1 MTPKQVLALFLM
13 LGPLA
18 CATGDG
24 SPGCSGG
31 CNGEVSYP
39 YTRPGATLTDKALR
53 LRITEEGLDRLGA
66 ALPALL
72 TASCQ
77 TSDGDLSA
85 ACEFSPTNPSVAR
98 FYLGAPCAPVK
109 GDVSLGFTSMGVEVR
124 SGSCGGVEY
133 HRSSVGIY
141 LDALADN
148 LHLNLVQDAAGDGIE
163 VVLGCE
169 DLNDCDQE
177 DYAKFSLDTVV
188 NFQTFGANN
197 SCEIR
202 DDVASEAGVTVRSFR
217 TVLRPRI
224 ERDARG
230 NAVLVLE
237 PDDVSAANVDL
248 DFNFGLWEASAD
260 PACPNSCYGFCS
272 LGGALSEAVE
282 FFLEQRLLA
291 TFLSDMIADLVG
303 SGLQNTT
310 LDASGEME
318 LPTMLGA
325 PDRRSNPMSFV
336 VGPNRD
342 SPDVTGASG
351 ARGLNFDLDVGFW
364 GERSACVP
372 RVNPPSW
379 VLPPPVD
386 PGAMVWAPDPVT
398 GVFDW
403 EPFDAALLLG
413 DVSVS
418 RMAYELFDSGNLCVP
433 VTPEWMEEAT
443 DGAFSP
449 NVQLV
454 SLLAPGIAALAPGE
468 TPVLLALAPNRPVE
482 IRFGDGAARGS
493 HVQVTWSR
501 LEIELY
507 PLLDDAYQRALSFS
521 VDVKASL
528 SLVPTP
534 AGNIQVMVD
543 QLLLGNVRAT
553 YNEMGTRFDPGAIE
567 DLVETFLPIVLQ
579 GGNLTEIDLSS
590 ATLGLPVVP
599 KLRAVQLEG
608 DSERYL
614 GIYLRLC
621 VADALDDPDNPLC
634 YEGESPV
641 RRAPQAS
648 VASGGPGALP
658 GTLILEV
665 DDDEVELAWRVD
677 GGLWNAFRAADA
689 DALHRFTVRSGALR
703 WPGEHS
709 VEVMTRP
716 VGHPLQWSEP
726 TRLRWL
732 VEAGSAPAVW
742 EFPTTRVELPEVAA
756 TPPAAALVPASPA
769 GCSGLGGGGGLWLV
783 WLGLGALVRRR
794 ARAA

>member
-18 CATGDG
+18 CATGEG
-24 SPGCSGG
+24 RSGCAGGCS
-31 CNGEVSYP
+31 GEVSYP

-53 LRITEEGLDRLGA
+53 LRITEAGLDGLGA

-72 TASCQ
+72 KASCQ

-85 ACEFSPTNPSVAR
+85 ACEISPTNPSVAR
-98 FYLGAPCAPVK
+98 FYLGSPCAPVE
-109 GDVSLGFTSMGVEVR
+109 GDVSLGFTSAGVEVR
-124 SGSCGGVEY
+124 SGPCGGVEY
-133 HRSSVGIY
+133 HRSSVGID
-141 LDALADN
+141 LESLANN
-148 LHLNLVQDAAGDGIE
+148 LHLNLVQDTNGEGIE
-163 VVLGCE
+163 VVVGCE
-169 DLNDCDQE
+169 DPTDCDDE

-188 NFQTFGANN
+188 NFRTFGANN

-202 DDVASEAGVTVRSFR
+202 DDSPSEAGVVVRSFR

-230 NAVLVLE
+230 NALLVME
-237 PDDVSAANVDL
+237 PDDVSAGDVDL
-248 DFNFGLWEASAD
+248 DFNFGLWEASDD
-260 PACPNSCYGFCS
+260 PACPNSCYAFCS

-291 TFLSDMIADLVG
+291 TFLSEMIADLVG
-303 SGLQNTT
+303 SGLKDTS
-310 LDASGEME
+310 LDATGEME
-318 LPTMLGA
+318 LPTMLGTQ
-325 PDRRSNPMSFV
+325 DRRSNPMSFV
-336 VGPNRD
+336 VGPNQD
-342 SPDVTGASG
+342 SPDVTGFSG

-364 GERSACVP
+364 AERSACVP

-398 GVFDW
+398 GLFQW

-413 DVSVS
+413 DVSLS

-433 VTPEWMEEAT
+433 LTPALMEEAT
-443 DGAFSP
+443 EGAFSP
-449 NVQLV
+449 NVQMV
-454 SLLAPGIAALAPGE
+454 SLLAPGIAALAPGD
-468 TPVLLALAPNRPVE
+468 TPVLLALAPNRPME
-482 IRFGDGAARGS
+482 FRFGDGAARGS

-501 LEIELY
+501 LEVEIY
-507 PLLDDAYQRALSFS
+507 PLLDDTFQRALSFS

-528 SLVPTP
+528 SLEPTP
-534 AGNIQVMVD
+534 TGNIQVMVD
-543 QLLLGNVRAT
+543 DLLLGNVRAT
-553 YNEMGTRFDPGAIE
+553 YNEMGTRFDPRAIE

-590 ATLGLPVVP
+590 AALGLPVVP

-621 VADALDDPDNPLC
+621 VAGALDDPDNPLC
-634 YEGESPV
+634 YEGDSAS
-641 RRAPQAS
+641 RREGQAR
-648 VASGGPGALP
+648 VAAGGPGALP
-658 GTLILEV
+658 GSLILEV
-665 DDDEVELAWRVD
+665 DEPGMELAWRVD
-677 GGLWNAFRAADA
+677 GGLWNAFRPADA
-689 DALHRFTVRSGALR
+689 DSLHRFTVRSGALR

-716 VGHPLQWSEP
+716 VGHSLQWSEP

-732 VEAGSAPAVW
+732 VEAGNAPAQW
-742 EFPTTRVELPEVAA
+742 EFPTPRVDLPEVVTSSGTASELAA
-756 TPPAAALVPASPA
+756 PS
-769 GCSGLGGGGGLWLV
+769 GCSGLGGGGGLWVV
-783 WLGLGALVRRR
+783 WLGLGALARRR
-794 ARAA
+794 ARRA